1 MVIGREL
8 HVGHLPTG
16 GRLKVVLL
24 AGTALSSLLL
34 ASGVASA
41 NSGTPCSSSGSA
53 CIISLTGNGGGH
65 GDIGSTPQPNPI
77 THDFTDQQS
86 LTAGGGSGA
95 IDFSTVAGDGG
106 PADHDGENGGNGG
119 AGGDIGSSSAAITV
133 GSAVSASGVNEGAGI
148 LNFLTQGGDGGGG
161 QGAHDGTRGTGGTG
175 GTGGAIYVEMDGAV
189 TSSDPSSYGLYA
201 LSQGGS
207 VGQGDD
213 GGVGFYSSIAGKGG
227 NGGSVTVSGSGSINT
242 SATGMHAE
250 ASGGAGEVGPNDSG
264 GISSS
269 DGSDGGI
276 GGAGGSAGVTFTGS
290 VTSQFNGV
298 EVWADGGDGGDGG
311 TSGDAPSS
319 TGGDGG
325 VGGNGGTA
333 TGLINGG
340 QGGNVTA
347 GATGLDVESIGGD
360 GGDGGQANGSDSSG
374 DTGLGGAG
382 GTGGTGG
389 SATATVQGFEHC
401 QQPDDHGSLDRRF
414 GRRVRWRRRRRRPG
428 LGLRRDRRC
437 RRRGWRTAVR
447 RWCSSL
453 ALG

>member
-1 MVIGREL
+1 MSSIPMDDKVASQPDAAAGEA
-8 HVGHLPTG
+8 
-16 GRLKVVLL
+16 RLNRRPRRAALL

-41 NSGTPCSSSGSA
+41 DSGTPCSASGPACVIGLSAGSA
-53 CIISLTGNGGGH
+53 GH
-65 GDIGSTPQPNPI
+65 GDTGSTPQPNPI

-86 LTAGGGSGA
+86 LTASGSSGA

-106 PADHDGENGGNGG
+106 AADHDGQNGGDGG

-133 GSAVSASGVNEGAGI
+133 GSAVSASGANGLGGGI

-175 GTGGAIYVEMDGAV
+175 GTGGAVYVEMDGTV

-227 NGGSVTVSGSGSINT
+227 NGGSVTVTGSGSINT

-276 GGAGGSAGVTFTGS
+276 GGAGGSASVTFTGS

-325 VGGNGGTA
+325 DGGNGGTA

-389 SATATVQGFEHC
+389 SATATVQSFNTASNPTITGALIGASADASGGDGGDGA
-401 QQPDDHGSLDRRF
+401 QGS
-414 GRRVRWRRRRRRPG
+414 
-428 LGLRRDRRC
+428 
-437 RRRGWRTAVR
+437 A
-447 RWCSSL
+447 
-453 ALG
+453 